1 MSIDSGGPPHKPKSI
16 DLWRLPDILELH
28 VRRRRFDPAFRVTT
42 EGVDR
47 YVKDAIEIEIHVA
60 EPFAIRA
67 LGPVLWVGDEPLT
80 VAESDDK
87 NTYRF
92 FAFKPEA
99 LRANVPISLAWNSPG
114 AQKTETRFRFTLPS
128 E

>member
-1 MSIDSGGPPHKPKSI
+1 MSIDSGGPQQKPKSI
-16 DLWRLPDILELH
+16 DLWHLPDILELH
-28 VRRRRFDPAFRVTT
+28 VRRRRFDPPFRLTT

-47 YVKDAIEIEIHVA
+47 YVNDAVEIEIRVS
-60 EPFAIRA
+60 EPFTVRA
-67 LGPVLWVGDEPLT
+67 LGPVLWVGNEPLT
-80 VAESDDK
+80 VAESDGK

-92 FAFKPEA
+92 LGFKPEA

-114 AQKTETRFRFTLPS
+114 APKNETHFRFTLPS